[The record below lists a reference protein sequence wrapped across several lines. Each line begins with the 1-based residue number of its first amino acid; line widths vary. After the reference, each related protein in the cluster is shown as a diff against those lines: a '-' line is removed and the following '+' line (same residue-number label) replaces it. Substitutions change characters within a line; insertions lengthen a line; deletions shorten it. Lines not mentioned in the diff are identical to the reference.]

1 MAEDER
7 RFIER
12 RKFTNRR
19 KNFSPTQNVEGEIR
33 VGSLIIN
40 RLHKLVKINDV
51 PVNLSHKEFK
61 IIDCLAENLGCVVE
75 TDNIIKK
82 VWSECARAT
91 KADVYQYVH
100 MLRKKI
106 EVDPKNPKLLIT
118 VKGFGYEL
126 HS

>member
-19 KNFSPTQNVEGEIR
+19 KNFSPTQNVEEDIR
-33 VGSLIIN
+33 VGSLVID

-61 IIDCLAENLGCVVE
+61 IIDCLAENSGCVVE

-91 KADVYQYVH
+91 KSDVYQYVH